1 MLESFL
7 YAFLLSSLN
16 VGVALLV
23 IILAAKKKKKKDFT
37 KIVFT
42 SMVVRYMI
50 VSAAN
55 WIMLAYFVTDQLA
68 YGLTFMIST
77 FILILVEILYI
88 NYRAKSLNS

>member
-1 MLESFL
+1 MFESFL

-16 VGVALLV
+16 VGVAFLV
-23 IILAAKKKKKKDFT
+23 IIYAAKKKKKKDFT
-37 KIVFT
+37 KIVFA
-42 SMVVRYMI
+42 SMVVRYII
-50 VSAAN
+50 VSASN
-55 WIMLAYFVTDQLA
+55 WVMLAYFATDQLV